1 MYVVVS
7 KHTYSG
13 LHTGFGAGGQ
23 VEIPKSWGGGGGGVE
38 AMQYGNVHI
47 TRRDRTRGVGNYISL
62 GFLSGS

>member
-23 VEIPKSWGGGGGGVE
+23 VEIPKSWGGGGGGWRQCNME
-38 AMQYGNVHI
+38 M
-47 TRRDRTRGVGNYISL
+47 YI
-62 GFLSGS
+62 